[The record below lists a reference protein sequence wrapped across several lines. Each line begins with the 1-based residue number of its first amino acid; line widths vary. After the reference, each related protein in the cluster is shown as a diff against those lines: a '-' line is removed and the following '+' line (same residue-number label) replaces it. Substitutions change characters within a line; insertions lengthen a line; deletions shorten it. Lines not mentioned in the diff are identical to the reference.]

1 MTVSNSSAYENI
13 LDAIRDHGQ
22 HVVEKAGGRA
32 QAQCP
37 AHDDASPSLSV
48 SRIDGSALV
57 YCHAGCETVD
67 VLAAVS
73 MTPADLYDDRRGATY
88 SYPDGRQ
95 VHRSPAKRF
104 RQSGNTKGRAL
115 FHSDRIGA
123 ATEVYVC
130 EGEKDVLAVE
140 LAGGVAVCPA
150 MGAGKAHLSDWEPLR
165 GKRVTV
171 VADKDAP
178 GRKHAAEV
186 AGRLDGIAGSV
197 RIVEPAAG
205 GDAADHIAAGK
216 ALGELVA
223 VDSGIGGAG
232 VDPAPRLWRATDLR
246 PAEQPR
252 WLAKGRLPRAA
263 ISLLVGDEGIGK
275 SLMWVWVAA
284 AVTTGKPLPEFGI
297 PETDPGHVIV
307 VVTED
312 DWCSTVRPRLE
323 VAGADLAN
331 ISVICTEDDGSGAP
345 VFPRDLHLIADAA
358 PAPALVVVDAW
369 LDTVPPGLSVRDPQ
383 HARQALHPWREIAT
397 ATDAAVLLLTHTNRV
412 ASMNARDRY
421 GATGE
426 LRKKARMTLFAQADD
441 DGRLIVGPEKMNTAA
456 PIPASTFTIRSVQHF
471 DPTDDSDGT
480 VPELVYSGDSDQTAR
495 EHLAAS
501 ADPEGEGGDTLTEA
515 ELWLQD
521 YLTEQGAAPSKMAKA
536 DAAKAG
542 IRERTLQRAAKRVG
556 VATDSRGF
564 PRVTWWQL
572 PGASSGDSRASGA
585 PVSRGL
591 GATGATVVDLHKR
604 VGATGSVSQ
613 SRQAESDGATGG
625 ATVSQ
630 GGAAAKPGGVRRCAG
645 CREPLFAAGSRD
657 RGVCERC
664 RLRGAGQQTVKSTDE
679 GV

>member
-1 MTVSNSSAYENI
+1 MTVSNGSAYQNI
-13 LDAIRDHGQ
+13 LDAIRDYGR
-22 HVVEKAGGRA
+22 HVVEMVGGRA
-32 QAQCP
+32 RAQCP
-37 AHDDASPSLSV
+37 AHDDTRPSLSV
-48 SRIDGSALV
+48 SQIDGSALV

-73 MTPADLYDDRRGATY
+73 LTPADLYDDPRGATY
-88 SYPDGRQ
+88 SYPDGRL

-115 FHSDRIGA
+115 FHSDRIGDTTA
-123 ATEVYVC
+123 VYVC

-140 LAGGVAVCPA
+140 SAGGVAVCPA
-150 MGAGKAHLSDWEPLR
+150 MGAGKAHLFDWEPLR
-165 GKRVTV
+165 GKQVTV
-171 VADKDAP
+171 VADKDAA
-178 GRKHAAEV
+178 GRRHAAEV
-186 AGRLDGIAGSV
+186 AGLLDGIAASV
-197 RIVEPAAG
+197 QIAEPAAG

-223 VDSGIGGAG
+223 VDAGAGGAG
-232 VDPAPRLWRATDLR
+232 VEPVPRLWRATDLK

-252 WLAKGRLPRAA
+252 WLARGRLPRAA

-284 AVTTGKPLPEFGI
+284 AVTTGRALPEFGV
-297 PETDPGHVIV
+297 PAGAPGHVIV

-323 VAGADLAN
+323 VAGADLTN
-331 ISVICTEDDGSGAP
+331 MSVICTEDDGSGAP
-345 VFPRDLHLIADAA
+345 VFPRDLHLIADAD
-358 PAPALVVVDAW
+358 PAPVLVVVDAW

-383 HARQALHPWREIAT
+383 HARQALHPWRELAT

-412 ASMNARDRY
+412 ASVNARDRY

-441 DGRLIVGPEKMNTAA
+441 EGRLIVGPEKANTAA
-456 PIPASTFTIRSVQHF
+456 PIPASMFTIRSVQHF

-480 VPELVYSGDSDQTAR
+480 VPELVYAGDSDQTAR

-501 ADPEGEGGDTLTEA
+501 ADSEGEGGETLTEA
-515 ELWLQD
+515 ELWLHD
-521 YLTEQGAAPSKMAKA
+521 YLTEQGAAPSKVAKA

-556 VATDSRGF
+556 VVTDSRGF

-572 PGASSGDSRASGA
+572 PGPNSGASGA
-585 PVSRGL
+585 PVSREL
-591 GATGATVVDLHKR
+591 GATGATGDDLHKQF
-604 VGATGSVSQ
+604 GATGGVSQ
-613 SRQAESDGATGG
+613 SRQASSDGATVG
-625 ATVSQ
+625 ATGGKAGSGARQ
-630 GGAAAKPGGVRRCAG
+630 GGARRCAG
-645 CREPLFAAGSRD
+645 CREPLFAAGSRE

-664 RLRGAGQQTVKSTDE
+664 RLRGAGQQTNVSTE
-679 GV
+679 